1 MMTDIKIDL
10 RVEKPDQA
18 SEDLFILQKT
28 VSQNNLL
35 KNLNMNYLIYEDF
48 KLKSIDIDKMKKICV
63 DIIKK
68 NYITVD
74 CYHVD

>member
-48 KLKSIDIDKMKKICV
+48 KL
-63 DIIKK
+63 
-68 NYITVD
+68 
-74 CYHVD
+74 